1 VPVTVFRVLGP
12 IECQVND
19 TTIRISGAKQQ
30 SVLGMLLLADG
41 KAVDMSRLR
50 DAVWGDI
57 APSTASKQIRN
68 AVSDLRNLLAGT
80 GVTISPVGDGYRF
93 DRAGAALDLEDFT
106 RRVELAGLE
115 TDPARKIK
123 ALRSALSIWRGRAMT
138 GLTSA
143 PLLSQLVSAEELRLT
158 VLEQCINLE
167 LERGDHTQLIGELTA
182 AVAENPFRERFV
194 AQLMIALCRSG
205 ARAEALR
212 VFDNTRRLLRDE
224 LGVDPEPQLKDL
236 HLRILANELPAAAT
250 DPAAAPESPFP
261 WHNLPGEAVR
271 LTGRNREEATV
282 LRALRRHAEGLSVPP
297 PAVVAIDGM
306 AGIGKTAFA
315 LHLGR
320 RLAAAYP
327 DGQIFVDLG
336 AHGIGGRWTE
346 ASSVLSMLLRTSGMP
361 AEAIPADLEGR
372 RTAWHHRLLG
382 KRVLVILDDAAS
394 TSHITPMLTGVAGCL
409 TIVTSRRRLPSLHS
423 TCQLSL
429 PEFTIA
435 AGRDLFSSVV
445 GDDRPLAETAAVDE
459 VLRHCGRLPLAIRS
473 AAVRLRNRTSWS
485 VSYLAARLAD
495 DESRLAELNT
505 ENTGVAAAF
514 DMSFYWLDP
523 EHQRLFRL
531 LGRIDVQDIEP
542 DQVATMAG
550 LSVSRAVRLLEEL
563 VDFHLLKAIG
573 QGRYRMNEL
582 VRAYSLQLT

>member
-1 VPVTVFRVLGP
+1 
-12 IECQVND
+12 
-19 TTIRISGAKQQ
+19 
-30 SVLGMLLLADG
+30 MLLLADG
-41 KAVDMSRLR
+41 KPVALSRLV
-50 DAVWGDI
+50 DAVWSDV

-68 AVSDLRNLLAGT
+68 AVSHLRHLLAGT
-80 GVTISPVGDGYRF
+80 GVTICAVGDGYQL
-93 DRAGAALDLEDFT
+93 DRADATLDLEEFT
-106 RRVELAGLE
+106 RQVELAGLE
-115 TDPARKIK
+115 TEPALKIK
-123 ALRSALSIWRGRAMT
+123 ALRSALSIWRGRALA

-143 PLLSQLVSAEELRLT
+143 PLLSQVVSVEELRLT
-158 VLEQCINLE
+158 VLEQCFNLE
-167 LERGDHTQLIGELTA
+167 LESGENTSLIGELTK

-205 ARAEALR
+205 ARAEALK
-212 VFDNTRRLLRDE
+212 VFDTARRLLRDE
-224 LGVDPEPQLKDL
+224 LGVDPEPQLQEL
-236 HLRILANELPAAAT
+236 HLRILANGVPADAEPTAA
-250 DPAAAPESPFP
+250 DPVTAAPTAADPVTAAPTAAEPVAVAPVAASEPAYP
-261 WHNLPGEAVR
+261 WHNLPAEAVR
-271 LTGRNREEATV
+271 LTGRKREEATV
-282 LRALRRHAEGLSVPP
+282 VQALRRHTEGAGVVPA
-297 PAVVAIDGM
+297 AVVAIDGM

-320 RLAAAYP
+320 RLAATYP

-346 ASSVLSMLLRTSGMP
+346 VSSVLSMLLRVSGVP
-361 AEAIPADLEGR
+361 TESIPADLDGR
-372 RTAWHHRLLG
+372 RAAWHNRLRG

-394 TSHITPMLTGVAGCL
+394 TSHITPLLTGAAGCL

-429 PEFTIA
+429 SEFSIA
-435 AGRDLFSSVV
+435 AGRDLFNSVV

-459 VLRHCGRLPLAIRS
+459 ILRLCGRLPLAIRS
-473 AAVRLRNRTSWS
+473 AAVRLRDRTSWS

-495 DESRLAELNT
+495 NESRLAELNT

-531 LGRIDVQDIEP
+531 LGRIEVQDIEP
-542 DQVATMAG
+542 DQVARMAN

-563 VDFHLLKAIG
+563 VDFHLLNAIG

-582 VRAYSLQLT
+582 VRAYCLQLT

>member
-1 VPVTVFRVLGP
+1 
-12 IECQVND
+12 
-19 TTIRISGAKQQ
+19 
-30 SVLGMLLLADG
+30 MLLLADG
-41 KAVDMSRLR
+41 KPVALSRLV
-50 DAVWGDI
+50 DAVWSDV

-68 AVSDLRNLLAGT
+68 AVSHLRHLLAGT
-80 GVTISPVGDGYRF
+80 GVTICAVGDGYQL
-93 DRAGAALDLEDFT
+93 DRADATLDLEEFT
-106 RRVELAGLE
+106 RQVELAGLE
-115 TDPARKIK
+115 TEPALKIK
-123 ALRSALSIWRGRAMT
+123 ALRSALSIWRGRALA

-143 PLLSQLVSAEELRLT
+143 PLLSQVVSVEELRLT
-158 VLEQCINLE
+158 VLEQCFNLE
-167 LERGDHTQLIGELTA
+167 LESGENTSLIGELTK

-205 ARAEALR
+205 ARAEALK
-212 VFDNTRRLLRDE
+212 VFDTARRLLRDE
-224 LGVDPEPQLKDL
+224 LGVDPEPQLQEL
-236 HLRILANELPAAAT
+236 HLRILANGVPADAEPTAA
-250 DPAAAPESPFP
+250 DPVTAAPTAVAPVAASEPAYP
-261 WHNLPGEAVR
+261 WHNLPAEAVR
-271 LTGRNREEATV
+271 LTGRKREEATV
-282 LRALRRHAEGLSVPP
+282 VQALRRHIEGAGVVPA
-297 PAVVAIDGM
+297 AVVAIDGM

-320 RLAAAYP
+320 RLAATYP

-346 ASSVLSMLLRTSGMP
+346 VSSVLSMLLRVSGVP
-361 AEAIPADLEGR
+361 TESIPADLDGR
-372 RTAWHHRLLG
+372 RAAWHNRLRG

-394 TSHITPMLTGVAGCL
+394 TSHITPLLTGAAGCL

-429 PEFTIA
+429 SEFSIA
-435 AGRDLFSSVV
+435 AGRDLFNSVV

-459 VLRHCGRLPLAIRS
+459 ILRLCGRLPLAIRS
-473 AAVRLRNRTSWS
+473 AAVRLRDRTSWS

-495 DESRLAELNT
+495 NESRLAELNT

-531 LGRIDVQDIEP
+531 LGRIEVQDIEP
-542 DQVATMAG
+542 DQVARMAN

-563 VDFHLLKAIG
+563 VDFHLLNAIG

-582 VRAYSLQLT
+582 VRAYCLQLT

>member
-1 VPVTVFRVLGP
+1 
-12 IECQVND
+12 
-19 TTIRISGAKQQ
+19 
-30 SVLGMLLLADG
+30 MLLLADG
-41 KAVDMSRLR
+41 KPVALSRLV
-50 DAVWGDI
+50 DAVWDEV

-68 AVSDLRNLLAGT
+68 AVSDLRNLLVGT
-80 GVTISPVGDGYRF
+80 GVTISPVGDGYRL

-106 RRVELAGLE
+106 RQVELAERE
-115 TDPARKIK
+115 TDPVRKIDT
-123 ALRSALSIWRGRAMT
+123 LRSALSIWRGRALT
-138 GLTSA
+138 GLTGA
-143 PLLSQLVSAEELRLT
+143 LLLSQVVSVEELRLT

-167 LERGDHTQLIGELTA
+167 LELGRHASLIGELTA
-182 AVAENPFRERFV
+182 TVAENPFRERFV

-205 ARAEALR
+205 ARADALR
-212 VFDNTRRLLRDE
+212 VFDTTRRLLRDE
-224 LGVDPEPQLKDL
+224 LGMDPEPRLKDL
-236 HLRILANELPAAAT
+236 HRRILGSDLPPAATEPEATPELPRPRHT
-250 DPAAAPESPFP
+250 
-261 WHNLPGEAVR
+261 LPGEAVR
-271 LTGRNREEATV
+271 LTGREREEATV
-282 LRALRRHAEGLSVPP
+282 LQALRHHAEGLSVAP
-297 PAVVAIDGM
+297 PAIVAIDGM

-336 AHGIGGRWTE
+336 AHGIGGRWAE
-346 ASSVLSMLLRTSGMP
+346 ASSVLSMLLRTSGVP
-361 AEAIPADLEGR
+361 AEAIPPDLEGR
-372 RTAWHHRLLG
+372 CTAWRTWLLG

-394 TSHITPMLTGVAGCL
+394 TSHITPLLTGAAGCL

-445 GDDRPLAETAAVDE
+445 GDNRPLAETAAVDE
-459 VLRHCGRLPLAIRS
+459 ILRHCGRLPLAIRS
-473 AAVRLRNRTSWS
+473 AAVRLRHRTSWS

-495 DESRLAELNT
+495 DASRLAELNT
-505 ENTGVAAAF
+505 ENTGLTAAF

-531 LGRIDVQDIEP
+531 LGRIDVEDIEP
-542 DQVATMAG
+542 DQVARMAG
-550 LSVSRAVRLLEEL
+550 LSVSRVDRLLEEL